1 VGQVDTLKLLA
12 GIGVHSDQ
20 RQPERDVGLSA
31 GGRSSPR
38 WAEADRQ
45 RSQKPGEIR
54 NDGGMDTR
62 LTPILN
68 WFERQGWAPLAF
80 QLKAWEAYLA
90 GNSGLI
96 QVPTG
101 SGKTYAAVMGPFA
114 EMLATPGVGLQ
125 LLYITPLR
133 ALSRDIEQSIRRP
146 IEAMDWNLQV
156 ESRTGDTS
164 TSKKSRQMKH
174 MPDILI
180 TTPESLS
187 VMLAYQD
194 GGKRF
199 KHLRCVVLDE
209 WHELMSSKRGTQTEL
224 GLSQLRHYAPQ
235 LKTWAVS
242 ATLGNVS
249 EAAQT
254 AIGLEA
260 QPIIIQADLQRD
272 TVIHSILPQAV
283 DSFPWAGHLGLRMFE
298 ELVSA
303 LDIDTSTLI
312 FTNTRNQ
319 AERWFQA
326 LKFAMPEHEAQI
338 ALHHGSIDVKAREA
352 IETGVKTGEIKWVV
366 CTSSL
371 DLGVDFQPVER
382 VVQIGSAKNLA
393 RLLQRAGRS
402 AHVPEGT
409 SEVFFLPTNALELL
423 EISAFR
429 RGLAAGAIETR
440 RPRHKPYDVLVQ
452 HLVTL
457 ACGDGFEPE
466 STLATVR
473 RTIAYQDLSD
483 AEFKWVLDF
492 IEKGGKCLGAYPR
505 YQKVVLENG
514 RYRVTDTQ
522 ISRMHRL
529 SIGTITGNQVVKIM
543 YTNRRE
549 IGTVE
554 ETFVSRLKPGDVFF
568 FAGRQLEFFQMKDMV
583 VYVKNT
589 RRQSTVTPTWGGG
602 QLAISDTLST
612 HLRQE
617 VELVRQPG
625 DWNREVYCIAPIL
638 ETQERLSC
646 LPSADE
652 LLVECCQTREG
663 QHLYVFPFEGRF
675 VHEGLGFLWG
685 YRFAR
690 QQQTTFAI
698 SVNDYGFEI
707 LAPKGYPFKALFS
720 DAFFSLENLAADIR
734 ASVNISELTQR
745 KFRGVAQ
752 VAGLVF
758 KGYPGSRKTASQL
771 QVSSSLLYEVFSKYE
786 PDNLLLQQAEREV
799 LDEQLET
806 HRLEKTLERLGQL
819 AVIWQDPP
827 RPSPLAFPLLIER
840 LGTRMSNESLLER
853 IERLKKQWGKR

>member
-1 VGQVDTLKLLA
+1 MAIRRKSAQFPEEILEQTGLA
-12 GIGVHSDQ
+12 
-20 RQPERDVGLSA
+20 
-31 GGRSSPR
+31 
-38 WAEADRQ
+38 
-45 RSQKPGEIR
+45 IR
-54 NDGGMDTR
+54 NYGYMNTR
-62 LTPILN
+62 LTPIVD
-68 WFERQGWAPLAF
+68 WFARQGWQPLSF
-80 QLKAWEAYLA
+80 QQQAWNAYLA
-90 GNSGLI
+90 GHSGLI

-101 SGKTYAAVMGPFA
+101 SGKTYGAVMGPLA
-114 EMLATPGVGLQ
+114 EMLETPGIGLQ

-133 ALSRDIEQSIRRP
+133 ALSRDIEQAIRRP
-146 IEAMDWNLQV
+146 IAEMGWQLQV

-164 TSKKSRQMKH
+164 SSKKSRQLKN
-174 MPDILI
+174 MPDVLI

-187 VMLAYQD
+187 VMLSYKD
-194 GGKRF
+194 GAQRF

-224 GLSQLRHYAPQ
+224 GVSQLRQYAPAMR
-235 LKTWAVS
+235 TWAVS
-242 ATLGNVS
+242 ATLGNLP

-254 AIGLEA
+254 AVGLGT
-260 QPIIIQADLQRD
+260 QPVIVQSDLQRD
-272 TVIHSILPQAV
+272 TIIQSILPQAV

-298 ELVSA
+298 ELVAA
-303 LDIDTSTLI
+303 LDIEKSTLI

-326 LKFAMPEHEAQI
+326 LQFAMPDHEAQI
-338 ALHHGSIDVKAREA
+338 ALHHGSIDVKEREA
-352 IETGVKTGEIKWVV
+352 IEAGVKNGDIKWVV

-429 RGLAAGAIETR
+429 RGLGAGAIETR
-440 RPRHKPYDVLVQ
+440 RPRSKPYDVLVQ

-457 ACGDGFEPE
+457 ACGDGFEPDA
-466 STLATVR
+466 TLATLRQTV
-473 RTIAYQDLSD
+473 AYQHLSD
-483 AEFKWVLDF
+483 EEFRWVLEF

-505 YQKVVLENG
+505 YQKVALEDG
-514 RYRVTDTQ
+514 QYRVTDTKL
-522 ISRMHRL
+522 SRMHRM
-529 SIGTITGNQVVKIM
+529 SIGTITGNSAVKIV

-554 ETFVSRLKPGDVFF
+554 ENFVSRLKQGDVFF

-625 DWNREVYCIAPIL
+625 DWNREVHCIAPIL
-638 ETQERLSC
+638 ETQERLSYI
-646 LPSADE
+646 PNADE
-652 LLVECCQTREG
+652 LLVECCKTREG

-690 QQQTTFAI
+690 QQNTTFTI

-707 LAPKGYPFKALFS
+707 LAPKGYPFKDLFS
-720 DAFFSLENLAADIR
+720 EEFFSLESLEADIK
-734 ASVNISELTQR
+734 ASLNISELTQR

-758 KGYPGSRKTASQL
+758 KGYPGSRKTSSQL

-786 PDNLLLQQAEREV
+786 PDNLLLKQAEREV
-799 LDEQLET
+799 LEEQLET
-806 HRLEKTLERLGQL
+806 HRLEKTLQRLGQL
-819 AVIWQDPP
+819 KVVWQDPS
-827 RPSPLAFPLLIER
+827 RPSPLAFPLLVER
-840 LGTRMSNESLLER
+840 LGTRMSNETLLER
-853 IERLKKQWGKR
+853 IERMKQQWGKK

>member
-1 VGQVDTLKLLA
+1 
-12 GIGVHSDQ
+12 
-20 RQPERDVGLSA
+20 
-31 GGRSSPR
+31 
-38 WAEADRQ
+38 
-45 RSQKPGEIR
+45 
-54 NDGGMDTR
+54 MDTR
-62 LTPILN
+62 LTPIID
-68 WFERQGWAPLAF
+68 WFSRQDWQPLRF
-80 QLKAWEAYLA
+80 QQQAWEVYLI
-90 GNSGLI
+90 GQSGLI

-101 SGKTYAAVMGPFA
+101 SGKTYAAVMGPLA
-114 EMLATPGVGLQ
+114 EILESPGKGLQ

-146 IEAMDWNLQV
+146 VEEMGWTVQI

-164 TSKKSRQMKH
+164 SHKKSRQLKK
-174 MPDILI
+174 MPDVLI

-187 VMLAYQD
+187 VMLSYKD
-194 GGKRF
+194 SHKRF
-199 KHLRCVVLDE
+199 QALRCVVLDE

-224 GLSQLRHYAPQ
+224 ALSRLRELVPTVR
-235 LKTWAVS
+235 TWAVS
-242 ATLGNVS
+242 ATLGNLA

-254 AIGLEA
+254 AVGLGAESA
-260 QPIIIQADLQRD
+260 IIQADIPRE
-272 TVIHSILPQAV
+272 TVIQSILPESV

-298 ELVSA
+298 ALVAA
-303 LDIDTSTLI
+303 LDIEKSTLI

-326 LKFAMPEHEAQI
+326 LQFAVPDHEDEI
-338 ALHHGSIDVKAREA
+338 ALHHGSIDKQEREA
-352 IETGVKTGEIKWVV
+352 IESGVKAGDIKWVV

-440 RPRHKPYDVLVQ
+440 RPRDKPYDVLVQ

-457 ACGDGFEPE
+457 ACGDGFNPE
-466 STLATVR
+466 KTLAAIRQTV
-473 RTIAYQDLSD
+473 AYEHLTDE
-483 AEFKWVLDF
+483 EFQWVVEF
-492 IEKGGKCLGAYPR
+492 VEKGGKCLGAYPR
-505 YQKVVLENG
+505 YQKVVWEG
-514 RYRVTDTQ
+514 DRYRVTDTKLT
-522 ISRMHRL
+522 RMHRMG
-529 SIGTITGNQVVKIM
+529 IGTITGNQAVKLM

-554 ETFVSRLKPGDVFF
+554 ENFVSRLKPGDVFF

-617 VELVRQPG
+617 VEFVRQPG
-625 DWNREVYCIAPIL
+625 DWNREIHCIAPIL
-638 ETQERLSC
+638 ETQARLSHI
-646 LPSADE
+646 PTAAE
-652 LLVECCQTREG
+652 LLVECCKTREG

-690 QQQTTFAI
+690 QKSATFTI

-707 LAPKGYPFKALFS
+707 LAPKGYPFQELFS
-720 DAFFSLENLAADIR
+720 EEFFSLENLEVDVK
-734 ASVNISELTQR
+734 ASLNISELTQR

-758 KGYPGSRKTASQL
+758 KGYPGSRKTSAQL

-786 PDNLLLQQAEREV
+786 PDNLLLKQAEREV
-799 LDEQLET
+799 LEEQLET
-806 HRLEKTLERLGQL
+806 YRLAKLLEKLKQL
-819 AVIWQDPP
+819 KVIWQETS
-827 RPSPLAFPLLIER
+827 RPAPFAFPLLVER
-840 LGTRMSNESLLER
+840 LGTRMTNESLLER
-853 IERLKKQWGKR
+853 IERLKHQWRKK

>member
-1 VGQVDTLKLLA
+1 
-12 GIGVHSDQ
+12 
-20 RQPERDVGLSA
+20 
-31 GGRSSPR
+31 
-38 WAEADRQ
+38 
-45 RSQKPGEIR
+45 
-54 NDGGMDTR
+54 MDIR
-62 LTPILN
+62 LTPIID
-68 WFERQGWAPLAF
+68 WFARQGWQPLRF
-80 QLKAWEAYLA
+80 QQQAWEAYLA
-90 GNSGLI
+90 GQSGLI

-101 SGKTYAAVMGPFA
+101 SGKTYAAVMGPLA
-114 EMLATPGVGLQ
+114 EMLETPGKGLQ

-146 IEAMDWNLQV
+146 VEEMGWAVAI

-164 TSKKSRQMKH
+164 FHKKSRQLKK
-174 MPDILI
+174 MPDVLI

-187 VMLAYQD
+187 VMLSYKDSQ
-194 GGKRF
+194 KRF
-199 KHLRCVVLDE
+199 QSLRCVVLDE

-224 GLSQLRHYAPQ
+224 ALSRLRELVPEAR
-235 LKTWAVS
+235 TWAVS
-242 ATLGNVS
+242 ATLGNLP

-254 AIGLEA
+254 AVGLGTA
-260 QPIIIQADLQRD
+260 PTIIQADILRE
-272 TVIHSILPQAV
+272 TVIQSILPESV

-298 ELVSA
+298 ALVAA
-303 LDIDTSTLI
+303 LDIEKSTLI

-326 LKFAMPEHEAQI
+326 LQFAVPDHEDEI
-338 ALHHGSIDVKAREA
+338 ALHHGSIDKQEREA
-352 IETGVKTGEIKWVV
+352 IEAGVKAGDIKWVV

-402 AHVPEGT
+402 AHVPQGT

-440 RPRHKPYDVLVQ
+440 RPRDQPYDVLVQ

-457 ACGDGFEPE
+457 ACGDGFNPE
-466 STLATVR
+466 TTLAAIRQTV
-473 RTIAYQDLSD
+473 AYQHLTDE
-483 AEFKWVLDF
+483 EFQWVVEF
-492 IEKGGKCLGAYPR
+492 VEKGGKCLGAYPR
-505 YQKVVLENG
+505 YQKVGWEG
-514 RYRVTDTQ
+514 DRYRVTDPKIT
-522 ISRMHRL
+522 RMHRMG
-529 SIGTITGNQVVKIM
+529 IGTITGNQAVKLM

-554 ETFVSRLKPGDVFF
+554 ENFVSRLKPGDVFF

-617 VELVRQPG
+617 VEFVRQPG
-625 DWNREVYCIAPIL
+625 DWNREIHCIAPIL
-638 ETQERLSC
+638 ETQARLSHI
-646 LPSADE
+646 PTTDE
-652 LLVECCQTREG
+652 LLVECCKTREG

-690 QQQTTFAI
+690 QKSATFTI

-707 LAPKGYPFKALFS
+707 LAPKGYPFQDLFS
-720 DAFFSLENLAADIR
+720 DEFFSREDLEADVK
-734 ASVNISELTQR
+734 ASLNISELTQR

-758 KGYPGSRKTASQL
+758 KGYPGSRKTSAQL

-786 PDNLLLQQAEREV
+786 PDNLLLKQAEREV
-799 LDEQLET
+799 LAEQLET
-806 HRLEKTLERLGQL
+806 HRLAKLLEKLSQL
-819 AVIWQDPP
+819 QVVWQETS
-827 RPSPLAFPLLIER
+827 RPAPFAFPLLVER
-840 LGTRMSNESLLER
+840 LGTRMTNESLLER
-853 IERLKKQWGKR
+853 VERLKQQWGRK